1 MKSVIKNENIKMN
14 YYLTVIII
22 SANLDDNNK
31 YYLFKAVR
39 LGISTTDEDRKWNML

>member
-1 MKSVIKNENIKMN
+1 MNSVIKNENIKMS
-14 YYLTVIII
+14 YYLTVII